1 MANKADPDQKPTDL
15 DIHCLQKQ
23 GISRFSRTKV
33 NTMKVMSSGAKSM
46 SGSCYGQIQQM
57 TN

>member
-1 MANKADPDQKPTDL
+1 MANKADPEQKPTDL

-23 GISRFSRTKV
+23 GISRFSRTRV

-46 SGSCYGQIQQM
+46 SGS
-57 TN
+57 